1 MYLTKTKAVTF
12 MLYTLVMLPSLTYAL
27 SSDKQKT
34 AHLTADNVK
43 YDRLNHQSMFTGH
56 VQFHQG
62 TTTLTA
68 DKILVYDNK
77 HNKVYKVIATGK
89 RAHYSTLPDAK
100 KFLLHAKANTI
111 VYYPI
116 KEVAM
121 LIGNGEIQQQQNIFS
136 GPHITY
142 NVRQQ
147 VITSTPSQH
156 QQTSITIQP

>member
-1 MYLTKTKAVTF
+1 MCQTKIKVIMFILCA
-12 MLYTLVMLPSLTYAL
+12 LIIAPSLSQAL
-27 SSDKQKT
+27 NSDQQKP
-34 AHLTADNVK
+34 AHLTADYVK
-43 YDRLNHQSMFTGH
+43 YDRLNHQSTFTGH
-56 VQFHQG
+56 VQFQQG
-62 TTTLTA
+62 TTILTA
-68 DKILVYDNK
+68 DKILVYDTK
-77 HNKVYKVIATGK
+77 HNKVYKVVATGK

-147 VITSTPSQH
+147 IITSTPDQH
-156 QQTSITIQP
+156 QRTSIILQP